1 MPTPSW
7 ESGIVDVAATHVCG
21 TAYGSFYFIWTPGGS
36 GDLLVSPNPANS
48 SLSIQTKTSNAGV
61 AAKHVT
67 TVSVKI
73 SRVEILN
80 KTGKIVYQKN
90 YSPGIPAANVDVSS
104 LKSDVYTLRAF
115 TGTEWLV
122 KQIVVVH

>member
-7 ESGIVDVAATHVCG
+7 ESGIIDVNATHVCG
-21 TAYGSFYFIWTPGGS
+21 TAYGSFYFIWTPGG

-48 SLSIQTKTSNAGV
+48 TLTIQTKTSNASV
-61 AAKHVT
+61 AAKQAET
-67 TVSVKI
+67 ASVKI

-90 YSPGIPAANVDVSS
+90 YSPGIPAASINVSS